1 MRQQQKVNMLRQSS
15 NDTHRYYRQLQR
27 EISCLE
33 FQLERLRRR
42 EDCLD
47 LTTLSTYEEMIRTRR
62 NMLVDL

>member
-1 MRQQQKVNMLRQSS
+1 MRQQQKVNTLTLTS
-15 NDTHRYYRQLQR
+15 NDTRLYCRQLLR

-47 LTTLSTYEEMIRTRR
+47 SATLSTYEEMIRTRR
-62 NMLVDL
+62 NMLADL